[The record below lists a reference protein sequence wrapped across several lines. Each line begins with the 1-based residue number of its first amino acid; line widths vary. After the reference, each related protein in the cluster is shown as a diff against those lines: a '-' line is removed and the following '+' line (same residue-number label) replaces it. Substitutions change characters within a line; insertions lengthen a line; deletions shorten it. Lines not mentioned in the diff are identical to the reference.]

1 MFDIGFW
8 ELIILFGIALL
19 VLGPERLPRVAATAG
34 RWVGEARAVVR
45 NLQRQINLEA
55 AMQEVR
61 EKAAAGPAADD
72 KGTPHRDSEKPEPS
86 PIDRDETESK

>member
-61 EKAAAGPAADD
+61 EKAAAGPAPDD
-72 KGTPHRDSEKPEPS
+72 KGNPHRDSEEPKPS